1 MIQDYCNRIH
11 FCITVDEEN
20 LISAGVTLV
29 SLLKNKPENTPLS
42 IHLLAD
48 NLPEKEMLYLKNLQK
63 ALSAKKSR
71 ILNGK
76 NGKPI
81 SNVED
86 GFYCSS

>member
-63 ALSAKKSR
+63 ALS
-71 ILNGK
+71 GQ
-76 NGKPI
+76 
-81 SNVED
+81 D
-86 GFYCSS
+86 